1 LHQVK
6 TYRFRIYPNGEQE
19 ARLNNTLQTCRRFYN
34 TSLSQRSNIYGIGYY
49 EQNEL
54 TKQIRQND
62 KDLKQVHSQVLQQV
76 LLRLDKAYQAFFKR
90 LTKYPKFKRKHH
102 YNSFT
107 YPQSG
112 FKLNTQ
118 NNRIKLFSIGN
129 VKIKLHRDIIG
140 EIKRCSVIRDI
151 DQWYV
156 CFSCDNYDN
165 IITNNNKVIIKTK
178 EPIGIDLGLISTITL
193 SNGEK
198 VENPRILNKSIEK
211 IKKLQRIL
219 SRKQKGSHNRQ
230 KARIQ
235 LARLWRK
242 VRRQRLDFVHKL
254 STDLVRK
261 YKPIIFE
268 KLTINN
274 MVKNHRLAA
283 SILNATWGKLYEM
296 TAYKVER
303 YGIDCFKIPPRD
315 TTQRCSRCGLKSEA
329 SKDLKD
335 RIHKCLSCGLVMDR
349 DHNAAINVLTLGLEQ
364 SNAENLPLLVQPKR
378 KRISKFGTMKQE
390 AHELIRG

>member
-1 LHQVK
+1 M
-6 TYRFRIYPNGEQE
+6 
-19 ARLNNTLQTCRRFYN
+19 
-34 TSLSQRSNIYGIGYY
+34 
-49 EQNEL
+49 
-54 TKQIRQND
+54 
-62 KDLKQVHSQVLQQV
+62 
-76 LLRLDKAYQAFFKR
+76 RLDKAYQAFFKR
-90 LTKYPKFKRKHH
+90 LTKYPKFTRKHH

-112 FKLNTQ
+112 FKLNMQ

-140 EIKRCSVIRDI
+140 EIKQCSVIRDI

-242 VRRQRLDFVHKL
+242 MRRQRLDFVHKL
-254 STDLVRK
+254 SPDLVRK

-268 KLTINN
+268 KLTI
-274 MVKNHRLAA
+274 
-283 SILNATWGKLYEM
+283 ITW
-296 TAYKVER
+296 
-303 YGIDCFKIPPRD
+303 
-315 TTQRCSRCGLKSEA
+315 
-329 SKDLKD
+329 
-335 RIHKCLSCGLVMDR
+335 
-349 DHNAAINVLTLGLEQ
+349 
-364 SNAENLPLLVQPKR
+364 
-378 KRISKFGTMKQE
+378 
-390 AHELIRG
+390 

>member
-1 LHQVK
+1 
-6 TYRFRIYPNGEQE
+6 
-19 ARLNNTLQTCRRFYN
+19 
-34 TSLSQRSNIYGIGYY
+34 
-49 EQNEL
+49 
-54 TKQIRQND
+54 
-62 KDLKQVHSQVLQQV
+62 
-76 LLRLDKAYQAFFKR
+76 
-90 LTKYPKFKRKHH
+90 
-102 YNSFT
+102 
-107 YPQSG
+107 
-112 FKLNTQ
+112 
-118 NNRIKLFSIGN
+118 LFSIGN

-140 EIKRCSVIRDI
+140 EIKQCSVIRDI

-235 LARLWRK
+235 LASLWRK

-274 MVKNHRLAA
+274 MVKNHRLAT

-315 TTQRCSRCGLKSEA
+315 TTQRCSRCGLKSEVN
-329 SKDLKD
+329 KDLKD

-349 DHNAAINVLTLGLEQ
+349 DHNAAINVLTLGL
-364 SNAENLPLLVQPKR
+364 
-378 KRISKFGTMKQE
+378 GTIQC
-390 AHELIRG
+390 